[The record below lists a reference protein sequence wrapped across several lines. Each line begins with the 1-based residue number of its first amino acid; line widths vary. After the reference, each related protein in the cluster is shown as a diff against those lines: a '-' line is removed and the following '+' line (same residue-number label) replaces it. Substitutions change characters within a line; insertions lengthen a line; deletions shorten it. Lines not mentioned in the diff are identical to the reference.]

1 MIPGTKGHPTFH
13 LIRYVR
19 TRYMHVMNTPIRDA
33 APSAFRFTLSVSRIF
48 CRTARVQVL
57 KYPLRL
63 YACHGV
69 PYRMHTFS
77 VRRQRKPSV
86 VYSSYAPWL
95 VLRLIQP
102 SVVYTSTRSGK
113 PYWSVRRIG
122 RNHADEHA
130 WLYLTSHIRVIF
142 AVRLWYYCS
151 MLIRVFV
158 TVCCL

>member
-1 MIPGTKGHPTFH
+1 MIPGTKGQSTFH

-33 APSAFRFTLSVSRIF
+33 PPSAFRFTLFVSRIF
-48 CRTARVQVL
+48 CRTARVQD
-57 KYPLRL
+57 YPLRL

-69 PYRMHTFS
+69 PYRMNTFS

-86 VYSSYAPWL
+86 VYSSYASWL
-95 VLRLIQP
+95 MLRLIQP
-102 SVVYTSTRSGK
+102 SVVYTSTRRCN
-113 PYWSVRRIG
+113 PYWSVRRTG

-130 WLYLTSHIRVIF
+130 WLCLTSHIRVIF
-142 AVRLWYYCS
+142 AAHLWYYCS